1 MLLSDHKKK
10 ILFIGA
16 HTDDVELSAGG
27 TIAKFID
34 EGHDVRVY
42 TFSYC
47 DNMQLLLEFQ
57 RAMSSLGVKNYELNT
72 YDNRTLSYYRQDV
85 LQDLIKYR
93 ESFYPDIVFTHD
105 PQDLHQDHAC
115 IGQETLRAF
124 KFFNII
130 SYISPWNSNA
140 DRPNLF
146 INLSREHIER
156 KLDACKQYETQ
167 QSRFYMYEDMIM
179 TNSTYWTNKMPFTLY
194 AESFRI
200 LQMNYD

>member
-1 MLLSDHKKK
+1 MFHSEKKK

-27 TIAKFID
+27 TIAKLIE

-42 TFSYC
+42 CFSYC

-57 RAMSSLGVKNYELNT
+57 RSMNILGVRNYELNT
-72 YDNRTLSYYRQDV
+72 YDNRTVSYYRQNV
-85 LQDLIKYR
+85 LDDLIKYR

-105 PQDLHQDHAC
+105 PNDLHQDHAC

-130 SYISPWNSNA
+130 TYIAPWNSRA
-140 DRPNLF
+140 DSPNLF
-146 INLSREHIER
+146 VSLNKHQVDKKIE
-156 KLDACKQYETQ
+156 ACKCYESQ
-167 QSRFYMYEDMIM
+167 QGRFYMYEDMIL
-179 TNSTYWTNKMPFTLY
+179 TNTSYWTNKQPFGMY
-194 AESFRI
+194 NESFRI
-200 LQMNYD
+200 LHLNYD

>member
-1 MLLSDHKKK
+1 MLLSEKKK

-27 TIAKFID
+27 TIAKLIG

-57 RAMSSLGVKNYELNT
+57 RSMNVLGVKNYELNT
-72 YDNRTLSYYRQDV
+72 YDNRTISYYRQNV
-85 LQDLIKYR
+85 LEDLIKYR

-105 PQDLHQDHAC
+105 PSDLHQDHSC

-130 SYISPWNSNA
+130 SYISPWNSSA
-140 DRPNLF
+140 DRPNFFVSLTK
-146 INLSREHIER
+146 EQVE
-156 KLDACKQYETQ
+156 KKVEACKCYESQ
-167 QSRFYMYEDMIM
+167 VSRFYMYEDVIH
-179 TNSTYWTNKMPFTLY
+179 TNTSYWTNKQPFGLFT
-194 AESFRI
+194 ESFRI
-200 LQMNYD
+200 LHLNYD